1 MTKRKLSKFGRKMAA
16 IDDFAKLLFDEAKA
30 FLEKGREATSLE
42 AQTAYFH
49 ASLLLGFCALEA
61 HLNSIAD
68 DFLTTR
74 SDLSLLD
81 QSILAEK
88 KLELKNG
95 EYSLTIQFQMFRL
108 EDRIEYLSRRFAGKV
123 IDKTATYWTDFSD
136 ATKLRNN
143 LTHPKEPPT
152 IDALSV
158 ERALTAILE
167 LLNVLYRDI
176 YRVKGYPGYNRGLD
190 TAMTF

>member
-1 MTKRKLSKFGRKMAA
+1 MAA

-30 FLEKGREATSLE
+30 FLEKGRDATLLE

-68 DFLTTR
+68 DFFTTR

-81 QSILAEK
+81 KSILEEK
-88 KLELKNG
+88 EIELKDG
-95 EYSLTIQFQMFRL
+95 EYILTNRIKMFRL

-123 IDKTATYWTDFSD
+123 IDKSAAYWTDFKE
-136 ATKLRNN
+136 AIRLRNN
-143 LTHPKEPPT
+143 LTHPKVPPT
-152 IDALSV
+152 IDAGSV
-158 ERALTAILE
+158 QRALTAILE